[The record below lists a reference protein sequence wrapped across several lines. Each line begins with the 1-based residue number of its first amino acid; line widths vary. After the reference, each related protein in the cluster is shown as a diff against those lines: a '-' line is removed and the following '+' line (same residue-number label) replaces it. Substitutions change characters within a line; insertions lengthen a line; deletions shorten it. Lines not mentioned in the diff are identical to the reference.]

1 MSGNARV
8 TQEYA
13 EALGADSGNARITQE
28 IAEILGPAPS
38 TARITQLY
46 AEVLAPATPL
56 DARIT
61 QLYAEPF
68 GPPGSSGMN
77 ARITQ
82 LYAEILAVPI
92 NETPCRLPADLHFY
106 GNATGLFYIME
117 SQGAETVPVSLEDDY
132 VNVGW
137 ANNLTVTQHLTVE
150 ETWIEWLPLAG
161 DLQIKFASGNPV
173 RTIWVVTNQARANP
187 PLIPVWASAF
197 RFDLWKQECDP

>member
-1 MSGNARV
+1 MSGLGRI
-8 TQEYA
+8 TQEYV

-28 IAEILGPAPS
+28 IAEVLGPVPS

-46 AEVLAPATPL
+46 AEALCPATPL

-61 QLYAEPF
+61 QLYAEPL
-68 GPPGSSGMN
+68 GPPTSSGMN

-82 LYAEILAVPI
+82 LYAEALAVPI

-117 SQGAETVPVSLEDDY
+117 SQGAETVPVALEDDY

-137 ANNLTVTQHLTVE
+137 ANDPTVTQYLTAE
-150 ETWIEWLPLAG
+150 ENWFTWLPLNG

-173 RTIWVVTNQARANP
+173 RTIWVVTNQARATP
-187 PLIPVWASAF
+187 PVIPIWASAF